1 MISDHIFQ
9 CMKEDSSDYY
19 PTSGYRIIPGVR
31 EVPIEIAYKTLYIC
45 DLMHK
50 YINTPDIK
58 ILNKLKEMT
67 HEESKNMWE
76 LEKKN
81 SRPELFT
88 KPMKK
93 LYDVVE
99 KCIEDD
105 IIRYDDFTSDMID
118 ELTTVMVENGKKEEE
133 TTLDRAEQ
141 IDQICNNLT
150 KSMNRN
156 IVPESLEQELQT
168 YTQIV
173 QKYKT
178 LKDYVNPNVPLQRAL
193 TIVQR
198 LHKEKYLGYKID

>member
-1 MISDHIFQ
+1 MITVSDHILQ
-9 CMKEDSSDYY
+9 CMKEDSSSYY
-19 PTSGYRIIPGVR
+19 PTSGYRVIPGVR
-31 EVPIEIAYKTLYIC
+31 EVPVEIAYKTFYIY
-45 DLMHK
+45 DIIHK
-50 YINTPDIK
+50 YIDTPDIK

-93 LYDVVE
+93 LYDIVE

-105 IIRYDDFTSDMID
+105 VIRYDDFTSDMID

-150 KSMNRN
+150 KKY
-156 IVPESLEQELQT
+156 E
-168 YTQIV
+168 
-173 QKYKT
+173 QKYST
-178 LKDYVNPNVPLQRAL
+178 RESGVGVADVHTDSVE
-193 TIVQR
+193 VQDTEG
-198 LHKEKYLGYKID
+198 LCESECATVESTDDSTEIA

>member
-19 PTSGYRIIPGVR
+19 PTSGYRIIHGVR

-93 LYDVVE
+93 LYDIVE

-105 IIRYDDFTSDMID
+105 VIRYDDFTSDMID
-118 ELTTVMVENGKKEEE
+118 ELTTVIVENGKKEEE

-141 IDQICNNLT
+141 IDQICSNLT
-150 KSMNRN
+150 KKY
-156 IVPESLEQELQT
+156 E
-168 YTQIV
+168 
-173 QKYKT
+173 QKYST
-178 LKDYVNPNVPLQRAL
+178 RESGEGTTDVFTDSVE
-193 TIVQR
+193 VQDAESECATEESTDDSAEI
-198 LHKEKYLGYKID
+198 K

>member
-45 DLMHK
+45 DLIHK
-50 YINTPDIK
+50 YINTSDIK

-81 SRPELFT
+81 SRLELFT

-150 KSMNRN
+150 KKY
-156 IVPESLEQELQT
+156 E
-168 YTQIV
+168 
-173 QKYKT
+173 QKYNT
-178 LKDYVNPNVPLQRAL
+178 RESGVGATDVHTDSAE
-193 TIVQR
+193 VQDTEG
-198 LHKEKYLGYKID
+198 LCESECATVESTNDSTEIA

>member
-1 MISDHIFQ
+1 
-9 CMKEDSSDYY
+9 
-19 PTSGYRIIPGVR
+19 
-31 EVPIEIAYKTLYIC
+31 
-45 DLMHK
+45 
-50 YINTPDIK
+50 
-58 ILNKLKEMT
+58 MT

-150 KSMNRN
+150 KKY
-156 IVPESLEQELQT
+156 E
-168 YTQIV
+168 
-173 QKYKT
+173 QKYST
-178 LKDYVNPNVPLQRAL
+178 RESGVGVADVHTDSVE
-193 TIVQR
+193 VQDTEG
-198 LHKEKYLGYKID
+198 LCESECATVESTDDSTEIA

>member
-1 MISDHIFQ
+1 MITVSDHILQ
-9 CMKEDSSDYY
+9 CMKEDPSSYY
-19 PTSGYRIIPGVR
+19 PTSGYRVIPGVR
-31 EVPIEIAYKTLYIC
+31 EVPVEIAYKTFYIY
-45 DLMHK
+45 DIIHK
-50 YINTPDIK
+50 YIDTPDIK

-93 LYDVVE
+93 LYDIVE

-105 IIRYDDFTSDMID
+105 VIRYDDFTSDMID
-118 ELTTVMVENGKKEEE
+118 ELTTVIVENGKKEEE

-150 KSMNRN
+150 KKY
-156 IVPESLEQELQT
+156 E
-168 YTQIV
+168 
-173 QKYKT
+173 QKYST
-178 LKDYVNPNVPLQRAL
+178 RESGEGTTDVFTDSVE
-193 TIVQR
+193 VQDAEE
-198 LHKEKYLGYKID
+198 LCESECTTKESTDDSAEIK